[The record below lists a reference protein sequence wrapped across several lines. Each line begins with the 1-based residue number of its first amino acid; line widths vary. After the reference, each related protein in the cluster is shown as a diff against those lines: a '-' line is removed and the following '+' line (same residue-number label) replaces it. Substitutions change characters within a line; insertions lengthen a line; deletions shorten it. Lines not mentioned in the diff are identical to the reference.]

1 MVIYTCLQLSAS
13 CSTLV
18 YQVHTCAPA
27 RHCTVHLTVHQLWP
41 AFGRNESQIHKKD
54 DDARRRPPDYPDNP
68 RTMRRT
74 LSSLKHC
81 RALILGPPGG
91 GKGTLSKRLVADYN
105 FSHISSGDA
114 LRNQIANGTSIGM
127 EAKSFIA
134 SGSLVPDDIVTAL
147 VVDELNA
154 NSSSPNLLLDGFP
167 RTLDQA
173 KALSESF
180 DVDLVLNLDVP
191 EEEIMS
197 RLSNRRVHVA
207 SGRSYHLVWNPPK
220 VEGIDDETG
229 DPLIHRPDDTEEA
242 IKDRLETYR
251 SLTSPLTAYYE
262 EQGKCFTFTGTE
274 SDVIWPMMK
283 AQVDEYFAAK

>member
-1 MVIYTCLQLSAS
+1 
-13 CSTLV
+13 
-18 YQVHTCAPA
+18 
-27 RHCTVHLTVHQLWP
+27 
-41 AFGRNESQIHKKD
+41 
-54 DDARRRPPDYPDNP
+54 
-68 RTMRRT
+68 MRRT

-114 LRNQIANGTSIGM
+114 LRNQIAKGTSIGM

-283 AQVDEYFAAK
+283 SQVDEYFAAK